1 MSLISLTQG
10 LTSVQHAELI
20 NVMMQSLTRAQIASL
35 TQQLTIE
42 SLPQYFTEQELQYGI
57 DVVTAVSSYQFG
69 NEIVDDYE
77 W

>member
-1 MSLISLTQG
+1 MSLISLTQA
-10 LTSVQHAELI
+10 LTSAQHAELI